1 MDLSAYAS
9 EAAQKNNLNPRN
21 FLRLIQCES
30 AWRED
35 ALGDAKT
42 SFGVLQFKKDTFS
55 LFSDKFNF
63 RNHDIN
69 NSYHQVDL
77 AAKMI
82 KEGYILHWKNCARK
96 IGWIK

>member
-1 MDLSAYAS
+1 MAEYAM
-9 EAAQKNNLNPRN
+9 ETARKNDIKPQY

-35 ALGDAKT
+35 ALGDSKT
-42 SFGVLQFKKDTFS
+42 SFGLLQFKKETFS
-55 LFSDKFNF
+55 LFSDKFDFQNY
-63 RNHDIN
+63 NIS

-82 KEGYILHWKNCARK
+82 KEGYIFHWKNCARK
-96 IGWIK
+96 IGWARQ